1 MRALKIAT
9 IAMGVLLVA
18 GTASLAVLI
27 AQRLTGAGRAAPF
40 AATLDEPAG
49 TRIAGIATLR
59 DRLAIQLQGGG
70 PDRILLLDPRTGG
83 TTGSIMLRPATRER

>member
-18 GTASLAVLI
+18 GTVSLAVLI
-27 AQRLTGAGRAAPF
+27 AQRLTGAGRATPY

-59 DRLAIQLQGGG
+59 DLLAIHLQGGG
-70 PDRILLLDPRTGG
+70 PDRILLLDPRSGS
-83 TTGSIMLRPATRER
+83 TTGSITLHPANREK